1 MHSTF
6 SRPIALIL
14 LILLPLLGGCVA
26 AVTAG
31 AIATGSSVHDRR
43 GFGTVVDDK
52 RIQLGAYDEI
62 NRDKELVLKN
72 RVMIAV
78 YNGVMLLMGEVRT
91 PDLKQRAEQ
100 TVTGFEGVRRI
111 VNEIDIME
119 PEGFW
124 TRRNDNKITARVKL
138 ALTDIT
144 SVPGFDATKVKVST
158 AHRTVYLMGLLSTE
172 EVEIVTEIARNV
184 PGVERVV
191 KVFEYTEPYTFATP
205 YGLRG

>member
-1 MHSTF
+1 MRF
-6 SRPIALIL
+6 RVQLFLIPVL
-14 LILLPLLGGCVA
+14 LLSLLSGCVA
-26 AVTAG
+26 VIATGAV
-31 AIATGSSVHDRR
+31 ATGSSVHDRR

-52 RIQLGAYDEI
+52 RIQMGAYDTI
-62 NRDKELVLKN
+62 NKDKQLVLKN

-91 PDLKQRAEQ
+91 PELKQRAET
-100 TVTGFEGVRRI
+100 TVTGFEGVHRI

-138 ALTDIT
+138 ALADAT
-144 SVPGFDATKVKVST
+144 SVAGFDVTRIKVST
-158 AHRTVYLMGLLSTE
+158 AHRVVYLMGIVSPE
-172 EVEIVTEIARNV
+172 EDAMVTEMARNV

-191 KVFEYTEPYTFATP
+191 KVFEYHEE
-205 YGLRG
+205 

>member
-52 RIQLGAYDEI
+52 RIQLAAYDKI
-62 NRDKELVLKN
+62 NNDKELVLKN

-111 VNEIDIME
+111 VNEIDVME

-138 ALTDIT
+138 ALADIT

-191 KVFEYTEPYTFATP
+191 KVFEYTEPSTSH
-205 YGLRG
+205 

>member
-111 VNEIDIME
+111 VNEIDVME

-138 ALTDIT
+138 ALADIT

-191 KVFEYTEPYTFATP
+191 KVFEYTEPSTSH
-205 YGLRG
+205 

>member
-91 PDLKQRAEQ
+91 PELKQRAEQ

-111 VNEIDIME
+111 VNEIDVME

-138 ALTDIT
+138 ALADIT

-191 KVFEYTEPYTFATP
+191 KVFEYTEPSTSH
-205 YGLRG
+205 

>member
-72 RVMIAV
+72 RVM
-78 YNGVMLLMGEVRT
+78 
-91 PDLKQRAEQ
+91 
-100 TVTGFEGVRRI
+100 
-111 VNEIDIME
+111 
-119 PEGFW
+119 
-124 TRRNDNKITARVKL
+124 
-138 ALTDIT
+138 
-144 SVPGFDATKVKVST
+144 
-158 AHRTVYLMGLLSTE
+158 MGLLSTE
-172 EVEIVTEIARNV
+172 EVEIVPEIARNV

-191 KVFEYTEPYTFATP
+191 KVFEYTEPSTSH
-205 YGLRG
+205 